1 MKGFSARNL
10 LYMQRFA
17 EVFPETP
24 IVQQAAAL
32 IPWFHTCLILDKVK
46 DPAAREF
53 SIQKSVE
60 HGWSRNILT
69 FRVGALQGD

>member
-1 MKGFSARNL
+1 M
-10 LYMQRFA
+10 
-17 EVFPETP
+17 
-24 IVQQAAAL
+24 QQAAAL

-60 HGWSRNILT
+60 HGWSRNIFT